1 MDRLSVLFLIGFLLI
16 IIGFLTIFLAS
27 VTGGVT
33 GGGALVVFIGP
44 FFFGTGFGEYAP
56 ILILISVIIAIT
68 MVLITLLSVRCWKIE
83 RRMEETD

>member
-1 MDRLSVLFLIGFLLI
+1 MDRLSILFLIGFLLI
-16 IIGFLTIFLAS
+16 IIGFITVFLAS
-27 VTGGVT
+27 ITGDVA

-56 ILILISVIIAIT
+56 ILILISVMIAIA
-68 MVLITLLSVRCWKIE
+68 MVLITLLSVRRWKIE